1 MIKVLS
7 TGCPACKILETKL
20 NNANI
25 KYKIENDEDKILSYG
40 VQTVPVIVEEDGNLV
55 NFGEAVQ
62 LLNTTE
68 GIQRLGG

>member
-62 LLNTTE
+62 LLNTAE

>member
-7 TGCPACKILETKL
+7 TGCPACKVLESKL

-25 KYKIENDEDKILSYG
+25 AYEIESNEDTIISYG
-40 VQTVPVIVEEDGNLV
+40 VQTVPVIVEENGNLI

-62 LLNTTE
+62 LLNTSN
-68 GIQRLGG
+68 GIKRLGG

>member
-7 TGCPACKILETKL
+7 TGCPACKVLESKL

-25 KYKIENDEDKILSYG
+25 MYAIESNEDKILSYG
-40 VQTVPVIVEEDGNLV
+40 VQTVPVIVEENGNLI

-62 LLNTTE
+62 LLNTSD
-68 GIQRLGG
+68 GIKRLGG

>member
-55 NFGEAVQ
+55 NFGEAIQ
-62 LLNTTE
+62 LLNTAE

>member
-7 TGCPACKILETKL
+7 TGCPACKVLESKL

-25 KYKIENDEDKILSYG
+25 TYEIESNEDKILSYG
-40 VQTVPVIVEEDGNLV
+40 VSTVPVIVEENGNLI

-62 LLNTTE
+62 LLNTSD
-68 GIQRLGG
+68 GIKRLGG

>member
-7 TGCPACKILETKL
+7 TGCPACKILEVKL

-25 KYKIENDEDKILSYG
+25 KYKIESDEDKILSYG
-40 VQTVPVIVEEDGNLV
+40 VQTVPMIVEEDGNLV